1 MFFAKMLKKHKKK
14 IKTMKTRNNYT
25 VIIAIGLAL
34 ILNATSCSVFKPS
47 TNSEGSGKGLQ
58 GWIETEKGEA
68 EKISKEAKAEAI
80 KVDKAAK
87 AEAEKALAKA
97 DGKTQQQIQSTLSGD
112 WAIETVL
119 GKKAVGETA
128 PFIKFVPD
136 ASRIYGNNGCN
147 IINGQYT
154 TDAKAKTITFG
165 NLATTMMMCAQS
177 NITDAEIGEALGL
190 TVKYTIENGN
200 DNETILR
207 FYDAGGKEVMEL
219 MHRDFHFLD
228 GTWAVKTIDGENV
241 NVEGIKIAL
250 DVDEK
255 RLHGNTGC
263 NIINGELETD
273 MDAANSISFSKIGMT
288 RMACPDSGWE
298 TRMMVALE
306 EAVTARM
313 VSNDEI
319 EFIGSSGQ
327 QVMLLKKSS
336 PIKD

>member
-1 MFFAKMLKKHKKK
+1 MK
-14 IKTMKTRNNYT
+14 IRNNS
-25 VIIAIGLAL
+25 VMIAALGFALAFGFS
-34 ILNATSCSVFKPS
+34 SCSVFKPS
-47 TNSEGSGKGLQ
+47 SNSEGSGKGLQ
-58 GWIETEKGEA
+58 GWIESEKETASRDAVKGE
-68 EKISKEAKAEAI
+68 
-80 KVDKAAK
+80 KAAK
-87 AEAEKALAKA
+87 AEAEKAMAKVDGKLQQVA
-97 DGKTQQQIQSTLSGD
+97 DGIVKGNLSGD

-136 ASRIYGNNGCN
+136 ENRIYGNNGCN
-147 IINGQYT
+147 ILNGQYT
-154 TDAKAKTITFG
+154 ANPADKKISFS
-165 NLATTMMMCAQS
+165 NLATTMMMCGQN

-190 TVKYTIENGN
+190 TEKYSIESGN
-200 DNETILR
+200 DDESILR
-207 FYDAGGKEVMEL
+207 FFDAGGKEVMTL

-228 GTWAVKTIDGENV
+228 GTWAVIAIDGEKV
-241 NVEGIKIAL
+241 NVEGMKVAL

-273 MDAANSISFSKIGMT
+273 MDAANSISFSRIGMT

-306 EAVTARM
+306 EAVTAKKI
-313 VSNDEI
+313 SADEI
-319 EFIGSSGQ
+319 EFIGSNGK

-336 PIKD
+336 PIDE